1 MRRLAHGVVDFVVG
15 DDVWIAVAVL
25 LLLAGAAALVRLG
38 GEAWWLLPIGVP
50 ASLWISLQRAR
61 RRARLA
67 PRGSR

>member
-1 MRRLAHGVVDFVVG
+1 MRRLVHGVVDFVVG

-38 GEAWWLLPIGVP
+38 GEAWLLLPIGIP
-50 ASLWISLQRAR
+50 TSLWISLKRAR
-61 RRARLA
+61 RRARVP